1 MTRLEKD
8 LEAMNETWNNLKK
21 SVAER
26 EKKLDEC
33 LIRSGKF
40 QVSIVTKLFISSTDA
55 YSKKLECLSLAS
67 FVNLV

>member
-1 MTRLEKD
+1 
-8 LEAMNETWNNLKK
+8 MNETWNNLKK

-40 QVSIVTKLFISSTDA
+40 QVSMSQN
-55 YSKKLECLSLAS
+55 YSFPALTQIKKA
-67 FVNLV
+67 